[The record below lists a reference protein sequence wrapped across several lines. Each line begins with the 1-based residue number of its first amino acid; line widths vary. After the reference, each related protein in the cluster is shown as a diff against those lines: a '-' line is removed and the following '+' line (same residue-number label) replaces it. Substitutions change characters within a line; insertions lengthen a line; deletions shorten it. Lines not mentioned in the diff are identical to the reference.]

1 MSTINFSYD
10 PEWLDTLSAPFMTN
24 AFIAGLCIALAAGVM
39 GYFTI
44 ARHSTFAAH
53 ALAHI
58 GLPGATGAV
67 LLGLPVSLGMGVFAL
82 GGALVI
88 GALGKRVSEREIAT
102 GTVLAFA
109 TGLGLFF
116 ARLSSSASQQM
127 QSILFGSILTIT
139 TGQIIGF
146 AVFDVLLLALLAII
160 YRPLLFSSLDE
171 QVAQAKGVPIGLMNV
186 AFMAIMAGVIT
197 IAVPAVGTLLIFAL
211 VITPA
216 ATANILAGSPFKAM
230 VIASVLCLVSIWA
243 GLVLSAMFPAP
254 PSFIIVTLSTLF
266 WAIAKAVE
274 TVRKSS
280 HSFFLPPLANSQR
293 GLCYIFS
300 TKALAMAA
308 MPSPRPVNPI
318 WSVVVAVTDTGQPTA
333 ADRAAS
339 ASARR
344 VPIFGRLP
352 MITTEADAGVY
363 PLDARCATTSCSIS
377 MPCLPAP
384 CASAPTPNSEPM
396 SPNRAA
402 ASNASIRACAAT
414 SPSESPSIPSY
425 LAASASLHESD
436 AGQ

>member
-1 MSTINFSYD
+1 MTNIDFSFD
-10 PEWLDTLSAPFMTN
+10 PNWMETLTTPFMTN

-44 ARHSTFAAH
+44 VRHSTFAAH

-116 ARLSSSASQQM
+116 ARLSSSASSQM

-139 TGQIIGF
+139 TRQVIGF
-146 AVFDVLLLALLAII
+146 AVFDVLLVAVLAVI

-171 QVAQAKGVPIGLMNV
+171 QVAQAKGVPNGVMNV

-216 ATANILAGSPFKAM
+216 ATANILTGTPFRSM
-230 VIASVLCLVSIWA
+230 VVSGLLCLAAIWG
-243 GLVLSAMFPAP
+243 GLVISAMFPAP

-266 WAIAKAVE
+266 WAIAKGIEVW
-274 TVRKSS
+274 
-280 HSFFLPPLANSQR
+280 
-293 GLCYIFS
+293 C
-300 TKALAMAA
+300 
-308 MPSPRPVNPI
+308 
-318 WSVVVAVTDTGQPTA
+318 
-333 ADRAAS
+333 
-339 ASARR
+339 RR
-344 VPIFGRLP
+344 
-352 MITTEADAGVY
+352 
-363 PLDARCATTSCSIS
+363 
-377 MPCLPAP
+377 
-384 CASAPTPNSEPM
+384 
-396 SPNRAA
+396 
-402 ASNASIRACAAT
+402 
-414 SPSESPSIPSY
+414 
-425 LAASASLHESD
+425 
-436 AGQ
+436 

>member
-1 MSTINFSYD
+1 MTNIDFSFD
-10 PEWLDTLSAPFMTN
+10 PNWMDTLTTPFMTN

-44 ARHSTFAAH
+44 VRHSTFAAH

-116 ARLSSSASQQM
+116 ARLSSSASSQM

-139 TGQIIGF
+139 TGQVIGF
-146 AVFDVLLLALLAII
+146 AVFDVLLVAVLAVI

-171 QVAQAKGVPIGLMNV
+171 QVAQAKGVPNGVMNV

-216 ATANILAGSPFKAM
+216 ATANILTGTPFRSM
-230 VIASVLCLVSIWA
+230 VVSGLLCLAAIWG
-243 GLVLSAMFPAP
+243 GLVISTMFPAP

-266 WAIAKAVE
+266 WAIAKGIEVW
-274 TVRKSS
+274 
-280 HSFFLPPLANSQR
+280 
-293 GLCYIFS
+293 C
-300 TKALAMAA
+300 
-308 MPSPRPVNPI
+308 
-318 WSVVVAVTDTGQPTA
+318 
-333 ADRAAS
+333 
-339 ASARR
+339 RR
-344 VPIFGRLP
+344 
-352 MITTEADAGVY
+352 
-363 PLDARCATTSCSIS
+363 
-377 MPCLPAP
+377 
-384 CASAPTPNSEPM
+384 
-396 SPNRAA
+396 
-402 ASNASIRACAAT
+402 
-414 SPSESPSIPSY
+414 
-425 LAASASLHESD
+425 
-436 AGQ
+436 